1 MDVHTHF
8 QMELEELKENL
19 LKMAALVEEAINNA
33 VQSLVKRDSEL
44 AKKTLDGE
52 DRINKLEIAIED
64 MCLKLLALRQPMAAD
79 LRFITSAMKIITDL
93 ERIGDQA
100 VNIAERAVSLNEEP
114 QLKPY
119 IDIPRMAEIAQSMV
133 KDVLDAFV
141 NKDSKLARLVCERDD
156 LVDGLNDQVFR
167 ELLTYM
173 ISDPKTITR
182 AVHLMI
188 VCRCLERIGDHA
200 TNIAEDVIFMVDA
213 LVIKHHADV
222 QEDKKALGITNL
234 ANSGI
239 RKLEIPQFLNPLIPQ
254 LVNSWPLLRKILI
267 PILTSLKNK

>member
-1 MDVHTHF
+1 MGVHTHF
-8 QMELEELKENL
+8 EMELEELKENL
-19 LKMAALVEEAINNA
+19 LKMAAWVEEAINNA

-44 AKKTLDGE
+44 ARKTFEGE
-52 DRINKLEIAIED
+52 DRINKLEITIED

-100 VNIAERAVSLNEEP
+100 VNIAERAILLNQEP

-119 IDIPRMAEIAQSMV
+119 IDIPRMTQIAQSMV

-141 NKDSKLARLVCERDD
+141 NRDSKLARSVCERDD

-173 ISDPKTITR
+173 ISDPKTIMR
-182 AVHLMI
+182 AAHLMI
-188 VCRCLERIGDHA
+188 VCRCLERIADHA

-222 QEDKKALGITNL
+222 QEDKKD
-234 ANSGI
+234 
-239 RKLEIPQFLNPLIPQ
+239 
-254 LVNSWPLLRKILI
+254 
-267 PILTSLKNK
+267 

>member
-1 MDVHTHF
+1 MDTHF
-8 QMELEELKENL
+8 QRELEALKQNL
-19 LKMAALVEEAINNA
+19 LKMAALVEEGIREAI
-33 VQSLVKRDSEL
+33 QSLVKRDSQL
-44 AKKTLDGE
+44 AQKTFEGE
-52 DRINKLEIAIED
+52 DRINKLEITIED

-79 LRFITSAMKIITDL
+79 LRFITAAMKIITDL
-93 ERIGDQA
+93 ERMGDQA
-100 VNIAERAVSLNEEP
+100 VNIAERSIILMQEP

-141 NKDSKLARLVCERDD
+141 NRDSKLARSVCERDD

-182 AVHLMI
+182 SVHLMI

-222 QEDKKALGITNL
+222 KEKDA
-234 ANSGI
+234 
-239 RKLEIPQFLNPLIPQ
+239 
-254 LVNSWPLLRKILI
+254 
-267 PILTSLKNK
+267 

>member
-8 QMELEELKENL
+8 QMELEELKESL
-19 LKMAALVEEAINNA
+19 LKMATLVEGAINNA
-33 VQSLVKRDSEL
+33 VQSLMKRDSEL
-44 AKKTLDGE
+44 AKKTLQGE
-52 DRINKLEIAIED
+52 DRINKLEITIED

-79 LRFITSAMKIITDL
+79 LRFITAAMKIITDL

-100 VNIAERAVSLNEEP
+100 VNIAERAISLNQEP

-141 NKDSKLARLVCERDD
+141 NRDSKLARSVCERDD

-188 VCRCLERIGDHA
+188 VCRCLERIADHA

-213 LVIKHHADV
+213 LVIKHHADIK
-222 QEDKKALGITNL
+222 EDEK
-234 ANSGI
+234 
-239 RKLEIPQFLNPLIPQ
+239 ED
-254 LVNSWPLLRKILI
+254 
-267 PILTSLKNK
+267 